1 MKGLNRM
8 FLPLSGLLFCLSVSL
23 RAQTALSA
31 FSLPAIPDSLKNP
44 SLRASYLVAH
54 YWDNFGFADSLQYM
68 NAPVEIE
75 QVLVNYIDLFRLVPA
90 EEAEQSLIRVMRQAE
105 ETRSGVYFFYNAFE
119 KYLYDLGS
127 PMRNENF
134 FIPVLRQMVTSGKVG
149 KEDKIRPEMLLKSVW
164 KNRVGSQAA
173 DFTYVMA
180 DKTRHRLQTLDAP
193 VTLLLFF
200 DPDCDECHQVIRQLE
215 KAAWLDEWIGQKKL
229 AVLAVY
235 PGENVTMWK
244 AMQANLPKQWVVGY
258 DEDGSIYGKE
268 LYDILAFPTM
278 FLLDEQK
285 QVLLKDASP
294 EEVGE
299 YLESLH

>member
-75 QVLVNYIDLFRLVPA
+75 QALVNYIDLFRLVPA

-134 FIPVLRQMVTSGKVG
+134 PPPNGYFRESRERGQNPSGNAF
-149 KEDKIRPEMLLKSVW
+149 E
-164 KNRVGSQAA
+164 
-173 DFTYVMA
+173 
-180 DKTRHRLQTLDAP
+180 
-193 VTLLLFF
+193 
-200 DPDCDECHQVIRQLE
+200 
-215 KAAWLDEWIGQKKL
+215 IGM
-229 AVLAVY
+229 
-235 PGENVTMWK
+235 E
-244 AMQANLPKQWVVGY
+244 
-258 DEDGSIYGKE
+258 
-268 LYDILAFPTM
+268 
-278 FLLDEQK
+278 EQGRF
-285 QVLLKDASP
+285 AS
-294 EEVGE
+294 
-299 YLESLH
+299 S